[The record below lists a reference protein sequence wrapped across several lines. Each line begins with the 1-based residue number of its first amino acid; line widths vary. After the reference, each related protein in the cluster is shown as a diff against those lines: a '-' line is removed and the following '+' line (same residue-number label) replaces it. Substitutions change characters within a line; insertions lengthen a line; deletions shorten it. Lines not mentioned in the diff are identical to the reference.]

1 MEKNYRVHPGT
12 VMKSILISLG
22 KNQNWLAKEMG
33 MNKTV
38 VSNIL
43 NGKRNITKTIA
54 ISFEKATGY
63 PADKLLK
70 AKVDYDLFYNINNNS
85 VEKAYSF
92 NADYEVPNKN
102 ILIAI

>member
-1 MEKNYRVHPGT
+1 MEKNYRVHPGM

-38 VSNIL
+38 ISNIL
-43 NGKRNITKTIA
+43 NGKRTITKNIA
-54 ISFEKATGY
+54 LSFEKATGY

-85 VEKAYSF
+85 VEKAYNVKANF
-92 NADYEVPNKN
+92 EVLDKN
-102 ILIAI
+102 LLIAI